1 MFPFDD
7 VIMDQNRPILALCEG
22 TTCHDK
28 LLRYL
33 HAGSLLSRVDSP
45 HKGSIMWNFWC
56 FLSGLGTY
64 DSSYYLYVLIA
75 QIEII
80 SRGNQGPTNIYIY
93 ILVLLHCPQLFSK
106 LLPKSYTARVNLPMI
121 LIINTLLQLVQCM
134 KVFMLGKPWGWRH
147 IPSQLAWPHR
157 WLVCSFENIYIKI
170 V

>member
-7 VIMDQNRPILALCEG
+7 VIMDQNRYDMTYVMTRKRFAQYWPFVKEPPVTSGFSSQGVDNAE
-22 TTCHDK
+22 
-28 LLRYL
+28 LLMFSFRF
-33 HAGSLLSRVDSP
+33 G
-45 HKGSIMWNFWC
+45 K
-56 FLSGLGTY
+56 Y

-93 ILVLLHCPQLFSK
+93 ILVLLHCPLLFSQ

-134 KVFMLGKPWGWRH
+134 KVFVLGKQWGWRH
-147 IPSQLAWPHR
+147 IPSQLAWPHQ